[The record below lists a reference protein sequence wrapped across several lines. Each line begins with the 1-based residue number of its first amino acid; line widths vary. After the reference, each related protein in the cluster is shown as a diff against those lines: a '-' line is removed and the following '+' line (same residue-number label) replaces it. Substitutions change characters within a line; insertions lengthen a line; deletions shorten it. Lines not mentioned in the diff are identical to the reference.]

1 MTARP
6 VAITGAN
13 SGVGF
18 EASRQLAALGVP
30 VVLICRSEARGH
42 EAMARIID
50 ETPEAQLTLE
60 LCDLGD
66 LSQVRA
72 LADRLR
78 DSARG
83 WGALVNNAG
92 LYRARLEQTDDGLER
107 TLAVN
112 HLGHYLLT
120 RLLEDELR
128 AAGARIVNV
137 SSQGHTRGQLRRRP
151 LDEIL
156 TGPADYNG
164 IQAYCDSKL
173 CNVLFMRELVRR
185 WGNDITSTAVHPGV
199 LATAIWDRERTLL
212 MGFIRRFAK
221 PFMDSP
227 ETGGQAVS
235 TLAADPA
242 HAGTTDA
249 YFRRLQSARP
259 ASMAD
264 DRDLAEELWQV
275 SERLVGL

>member
-1 MTARP
+1 MTPRP

-30 VVLICRSEARGH
+30 VVLICRSEARGR
-42 EAMARIID
+42 EAIARIVA
-50 ETPEAQLTLE
+50 ETAEARLDLE

-66 LSQVRA
+66 LTQVRA
-72 LADRLR
+72 LADRVR
-78 DSARG
+78 TSASN

-128 AAGARIVNV
+128 SAGARIVNV

-151 LDEIL
+151 LEDIL
-156 TGPADYNG
+156 TAPADYNG

-185 WGNDITSTAVHPGV
+185 WGDDVTSTAVHPGV

-212 MGFIRRFAK
+212 MGLIRRFVK

-227 ETGGQAVS
+227 ETGGRAVA
-235 TLAADPA
+235 TLAADPT
-242 HAGTTDA
+242 HADTTDA
-249 YFRRLQSARP
+249 YFRRQSSARP
-259 ASMAD
+259 APMAN
-264 DRDLAEELWQV
+264 DRELADELWQL